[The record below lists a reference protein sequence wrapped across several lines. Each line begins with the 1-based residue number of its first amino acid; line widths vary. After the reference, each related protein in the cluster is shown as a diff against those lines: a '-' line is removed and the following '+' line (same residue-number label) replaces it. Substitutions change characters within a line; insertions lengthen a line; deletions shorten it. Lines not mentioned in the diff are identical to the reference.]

1 MKHTTLFEDQNLY
14 MKAIDLEKDPVVVAA
29 WTYQPEL
36 ARQLRND
43 QPVRPLTPSEVR
55 KVFENWFKEIE
66 QANRSYFF
74 AMCTSHDDRLVGF
87 LRISSVLW
95 VHGAATFTL
104 VIGDADDR
112 ALYGS
117 DALKMGLYYAFDEL
131 NLFRVTTVVE
141 EHDETARALYNQ
153 AQFYLEVRQRQAVFH
168 NGRFWDRL
176 WFGMLRPEWQMYQQA
191 AGVAA

>member
-1 MKHTTLFEDQNLY
+1 MQHTTLFEGVNLY
-14 MKAIDLEKDPVVVAA
+14 MKAIDLDKDTAVVAA

-36 ARQLRND
+36 ARQLSND
-43 QPVRPLTPSEVR
+43 QPARPLTVSEVR
-55 KVFENWFKEIE
+55 KVFEKWFKEIE

-74 AMCTSHDDRLVGF
+74 AVCTKRDDRLIGF

-95 VHGAATFTL
+95 VHGAATFAL

-112 ALYGS
+112 AAFGS
-117 DALKMGLYYAFDEL
+117 DALQMGLCYAFDEL
-131 NLFRVTTVVE
+131 NLFRVTAVVE
-141 EHDETARALYNQ
+141 EHDEIARDLYNQ
-153 AQFYLEVRQRQAVFH
+153 AQFYLEVRQRQAVLH

-176 WFGMLRPEWQMYQQA
+176 WFGMLRPEWQIYQNA